1 MKKQLLLFIMFAST
15 IVAVNA
21 QLSAP
26 SISFDCKDGETEVTI
41 TNTDGS
47 EIWYNF
53 TGSNSTDDSQR
64 YFAPFSL
71 EAPTDVT
78 AFVMSGDSKS
88 EKISKRV
95 VVKNARVRID
105 LLSAFNPSN
114 TYDKFASNEGYC
126 FDWKDEPTS
135 GMKEEVELEG
145 GAWKLISKGQVIQTK
160 QMKNNSTIYL
170 TNYDVDRPASP
181 TSCMDKLLFTQS
193 YQTLYDD
200 VLFFGAAADADDY
213 AEIRT
218 AGKFTAPVD
227 IIVLASKKGVTKELT
242 TLNLETSPDGES
254 WTQVG
259 SINLGLA
266 NSWEFNRL
274 SYEGT
279 DEVYIRV
286 VPLTFGSY
294 GAQIHGIYIVNA
306 GEQSLAKKAEYDA
319 EYNTWLETGING
331 ILTDSSADD
340 AYYTLDGRKVNG
352 EPTEKGVYIYDGR
365 KFYVK

>member
-1 MKKQLLLFIMFAST
+1 MKKQILFFVMLASMM
-15 IVAVNA
+15 IVANAQVNA
-21 QLSAP
+21 P
-26 SISFDCKDGETEVTI
+26 IISFDCQDGETEVTI
-41 TNTDGS
+41 TNTDGA

-53 TGSNSTDDSQR
+53 TGSNSTDNSRR
-64 YFAPFSL
+64 YFGSFKL
-71 EAPTDVT
+71 TAPTDVT
-78 AFVMSGDSKS
+78 AFSVNGDNKS
-88 EKISKRV
+88 DIVSKRV
-95 VVKNARVRID
+95 VVRNAKVRID
-105 LLSAFNPSN
+105 LLKALNPSMG
-114 TYDKFASNEGYC
+114 YSIFADNEGYC
-126 FDWKDEPTS
+126 FSWKDEPTS
-135 GMKEEVELEG
+135 GKNEKVVWEELVWSLV
-145 GAWKLISKGQVIQTK
+145 SKGQVMQVK
-160 QMKNNSTIYL
+160 QMENNAEVDYA
-170 TNYDVDRPASP
+170 NYEKDRPASP
-181 TSCMDKLLFTQS
+181 ESFMDKLLFTQS